1 MYGMSFVTGQ
11 GGEGLIVAIPPAA
24 QALAGWGKV
33 ARLTEQTHASP
44 WSLTTTHHSPPN
56 QQRTTHHSAHRPSHL
71 PHSRQ
76 TRSTTLPPPLATLDL
91 RHTPRPPCS
100 HPPARPSHLVSSV
113 RDNHKPLCPLP
124 VAYSTQSNSSTP
136 TGPCH
141 RLDLQ
146 QHSRALSALFLQS
159 SHRPS
164 RRSARVASTLPPTP
178 HQHHPSASSTDSPER
193 APCAPEPS
201 ANMREVNFSI
211 PNANK
216 ASVSITTALYDR
228 RALDCT
234 STLPLINS
242 LNNLAYLTTSSGRI
256 RDILTVDGGIE
267 RLVCILKEG
276 RSKDMMEM
284 WKWNLAFQCIVN
296 IGVRGS
302 EAVRTRVVEADMV
315 PVIATILDNYFQV
328 IEKCRE
334 KAEIESRRKCP
345 LGSLGGSRS
354 FSRSAATRDDQHTQ
368 RSDRSRRHVPP
379 PISIPEP
386 REQREDTGSAA
397 VTPTVTAANLSLSS
411 PPDRTNFQRH
421 QHHRSLSS
429 QVQFSS
435 PGVGGSRQASE
446 QPVTSAPSRDAAGT
460 FGLRPVRDIDRLPS
474 MLPTLHAE
482 LSSQPQS
489 PTTPSAHVARPDSQ
503 SPTGLRR
510 AARRPSIRHQL
521 SISGSDD
528 DVNPDEAGSEDP
540 NDTERQPEPHVDIQS
555 DIVMQDVLD
564 DDTILEPRTDAPS
577 PFYRWQRS
585 KPSNDT
591 YTSTE
596 RLSAKPDTPA
606 LNPLNATPP
615 NLQQPPAWLQPQ
627 RSLPLDRP
635 APAQVLAAMPRDEDV
650 LMSLQLLAYVSK
662 YCNLR
667 SYFQQSHLVP
677 RLKIG
682 KDLRLLDP
690 DYNPATSPLGPS
702 QEELDEDWDNEFVEK
717 PGEQPYNIFPLIE
730 KFTAKPSTS
739 SRHSS
744 TGPISPQQGE
754 MSYWAGVV
762 MRNLCRKDDSRGG
775 IRQCAYWQCGKWE
788 EYTRQFAKCRRCRRT
803 KYCSK
808 ECQKGAWGSHRF
820 WCVAADDGS
829 GRDGGGEGSSDRHH
843 RRHHHH
849 HHHSHHHSHGNANT
863 AER

>member
-1 MYGMSFVTGQ
+1 
-11 GGEGLIVAIPPAA
+11 
-24 QALAGWGKV
+24 
-33 ARLTEQTHASP
+33 
-44 WSLTTTHHSPPN
+44 
-56 QQRTTHHSAHRPSHL
+56 
-71 PHSRQ
+71 
-76 TRSTTLPPPLATLDL
+76 
-91 RHTPRPPCS
+91 
-100 HPPARPSHLVSSV
+100 
-113 RDNHKPLCPLP
+113 
-124 VAYSTQSNSSTP
+124 
-136 TGPCH
+136 
-141 RLDLQ
+141 
-146 QHSRALSALFLQS
+146 
-159 SHRPS
+159 
-164 RRSARVASTLPPTP
+164 
-178 HQHHPSASSTDSPER
+178 
-193 APCAPEPS
+193 
-201 ANMREVNFSI
+201 MREVNFSI

-328 IEKCRE
+328 MDKCRE
-334 KAEIESRRKCP
+334 RAEIESRRKCP

-354 FSRSAATRDDQHTQ
+354 SFSRSSSIRTDPFAQ
-368 RSDRSRRHVPP
+368 RTERSRRHVPP

-386 REQREDTGSAA
+386 REQQEETGSAA
-397 VTPTVTAANLSLSS
+397 VTPTANAANLSLSS
-411 PPDRTNFQRH
+411 PPDRTSFQRH
-421 QHHRSLSS
+421 QHQRSHSS
-429 QVQFSS
+429 RVQFST
-435 PGVGGSRQASE
+435 PGTGASREALE
-446 QPVTSAPSRDAAGT
+446 TPMTSVPSQQDSAVS
-460 FGLRPVRDIDRLPS
+460 FGLRPVRDADRLPS

-489 PTTPSAHVARPDSQ
+489 PTTPHAPVTRPDSQ

-510 AARRPSIRHQL
+510 VRRPSIRHQL

-528 DVNPDEAGSEDP
+528 DAQVDEAGSEGI
-540 NDTERQPEPHVDIQS
+540 NEGETQPEPRVDIQS
-555 DIVMQDVLD
+555 DIVMQDALD
-564 DDTILEPRTDAPS
+564 DDTILEPRTDAVNIGVS
-577 PFYRWQRS
+577 HEDETFNIS
-585 KPSNDT
+585 H
-591 YTSTE
+591 
-596 RLSAKPDTPA
+596 RLSTDGSVLNPVTTPTQAQNGFQPNQLPAA

-615 NLQQPPAWLQPQ
+615 NLQQPLAWMPQ

-635 APAQVLAAMPRDEDV
+635 PPQQVIAAMPRDEDV

-682 KDLRLLDP
+682 KDLHLLDP
-690 DYNPATSPLGPS
+690 DYNPATSTLGPS
-702 QEELDEDWDNEFVEK
+702 QEELDDDWDNEFVEK

-730 KFTAKPSTS
+730 KFTAKQSTS
-739 SRHSS
+739 SRHN
-744 TGPISPQQGE
+744 PPHNISPQHDD

-820 WCVAADDGS
+820 WCVAADDSHGREGS
-829 GRDGGGEGSSDRHH
+829 GEGSSDRHH

-849 HHHSHHHSHGNANT
+849 HSHSHSHHHSHSGA